1 MDDYDLKSSRSIQG
15 YTVFLNLEMLDTKIA
30 SALKKVI
37 RNAGGQ
43 SSGGGSFFRGR
54 QAAHMIYHCVLV
66 IGAHGRVL
74 DYADLFTITLRD
86 DDVQEFDT
94 RWDEILLSMTKI
106 PPDDVLESFYNL
118 RIRES
123 DQFKNRIGIV
133 YDTENH

>member
-37 RNAGGQ
+37 RNAGGHKAQ
-43 SSGGGSFFRGR
+43 EEDRFFRGR

-123 DQFKNRIGIV
+123 DQSKNRIGIV
-133 YDTENH
+133 YDTNS